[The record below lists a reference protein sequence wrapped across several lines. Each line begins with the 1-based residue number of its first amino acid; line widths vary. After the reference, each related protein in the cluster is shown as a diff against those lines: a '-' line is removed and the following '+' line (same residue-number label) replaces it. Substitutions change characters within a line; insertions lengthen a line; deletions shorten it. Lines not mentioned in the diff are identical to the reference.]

1 MVRPIDVHQL
11 LAADRH
17 HRFCQLEDELVATL
31 VCTPDGKP
39 LNGAMVVALD
49 WVQDRRSCS
58 EAQLEGYRGAQAE
71 SLEARREP

>member
-1 MVRPIDVHQL
+1 MTTKTH
-11 LAADRH
+11 ADILRD
-17 HRFCQLEDELVATL
+17 RCRRLRQIEDEPVVTL

-39 LNGAMVVALD
+39 LNGAMVAALE
-49 WVQDRRSCS
+49 WVQDRRCFF